1 MNDGTVNSDPDTTSI
16 TIQVAP
22 NNQPAITSTP
32 VTAATVDVLYTYD
45 VDATDDDGDT
55 LTYSLDI
62 APAGM
67 TIDTASGLINWIPSA
82 AQVGDNPVTVR
93 VADGEGGFATQSF
106 QVNVIDDN
114 VAPVITSTPVTNA
127 TVDDP
132 YTYDVEATDDNGDT
146 LTYSL
151 DVAPAGMTI
160 DTASGLINWTPS
172 DAQLGDS
179 PVTVRVAD
187 GAGGFATQSFQVT
200 VIDDN
205 VAPAI
210 TSTPVTNAT
219 VDDPYTYDVD
229 ATDDNGDTLTYSLDI
244 APAGMTIDTA
254 SGLINWTPS
263 DAQLGDNPVTVRV
276 ADGEGGFATQSFQ
289 VTVIDDN
296 VAPVITSTPV
306 TNATVNDPY
315 TYDVEATDDNGDT
328 LTYSLDIAPAGMTI
342 DTASGLINWTPIAAQ
357 VGDNPVTVR
366 VADGEGGFATQSF
379 QVNVIDDNVAPV
391 ITSTP
396 VTDAIANDPYTYDV
410 EATDDNGDTLTYSL
424 DIAPA
429 GMTIDTASGL
439 INWTPSDAQLGD
451 NPVTVRVADGAGG
464 FATQSFQVSVIDD
477 NVAPVITSTPVTNAT
492 VNDPYTYDVE
502 ATDDNGDTLTY
513 SLDTAP
519 AGMTIDT
526 ASGLINWTPVA
537 AQVGDNPVTVRVS
550 DGEGG
555 FATQS
560 FQVVVIDDNVAPVIT
575 STPGVAA
582 TEGQPYAY
590 DVDAIDDNGDTLTYS
605 LDVAP
610 AGMAIDSASGLINWT
625 PNAGQIGDNP
635 VTVRVDDGAGG
646 FATQSFQV
654 SVIAANTPPAVDA
667 GPDANL
673 NEGQTFV
680 AGGSF
685 VDPDTDSWT
694 ATVDYGD
701 GSGPQPLALNPDN
714 TFTLNNTYDDN
725 GTFVVTVTVDDGV
738 GGSGNDT
745 ATVTVQNVDP
755 TVDAGPDANVIEG
768 GTFAS
773 AGSFVD
779 PGADSWVATVNY
791 GDGGGDEP
799 LALNPDNTFAL
810 GNTYPD
816 IGTFTV
822 TVTVTDDDGGVGSDT
837 ATVTVSALP
846 TVTIVATDPN
856 AAEAG
861 PDSGEFTVSR
871 TGDLG
876 AALTVNLTIGGSTT
890 NGVDYQAVNSP
901 IVIPAGAAD
910 VLIPIIPIDDA
921 IDEGAQDVDI
931 AIAAGAGYA
940 VGIPGV
946 ATVSIADDDVPVLTI
961 VAADPAAAEAGVD
974 TGTFTIT
981 RTGPTTDQLIF
992 VIGLSGTAT
1001 ELGDYDPIQ
1010 PGNVFQAG
1018 EASVDI
1024 TVTPRPD
1031 NQVEGDETVTATLQA
1046 SANYDIGVPGQATI
1060 TIADDPAIVEVV
1072 ASDADAAEAG
1082 QDPGTFTFTRV
1093 GGNQALPLTV
1103 EVSFSGAA
1111 TNGPDYGPF
1120 GATIQIPANNNS
1132 VDITLTPALDNQVE
1146 GVEDATITI
1155 DASVNY
1161 AIGASG
1167 NATINIADD
1176 PVIATIVASDPNASE
1191 VGPDTGEFTITRTG
1205 GDITQPLSILT
1216 TIGGTATEIADY
1228 GNIQPNVTI
1237 PANQASAVRTIVP
1250 VTDANVEGD
1259 ETVILTIDASG
1270 TNQYLAGVPDSAVV
1284 TIAENGLPVA
1294 NDDVAVTDED
1304 NAVAVPVLVN
1314 DTDPNG
1320 DVLTITAVTQGA
1332 NGAVAI
1338 TGDTVTYTP
1347 NLNFNGVDAFTY
1359 TITDGNS
1366 GNDTATVTVNVAP
1379 INDAPIAND
1388 DLAATLEDTLVT
1400 IDVLANDTD
1409 VDLDGLS
1416 VASVTQ
1422 GTAGGTVIN
1431 NGVDV
1436 TYVPPLNF
1444 AGVDTFTYVATD
1456 GGLNAGATVTVTIA
1470 PVNDAPVADAG
1481 PAQAVNAGQPVLLDG
1496 SGSFD
1501 IENDPLTYQWQFN
1514 QLPGGSAAVL
1524 SDAAAITPTFIAD
1537 VAGTYVL
1544 QLIVND
1550 GALPSQPSQVTITAD
1565 AAGPTTI
1572 TLTPPTAQFDTRDTL
1587 TLFVTLDAP
1596 APAGG
1601 IVIDLLAGNDTVTV
1615 PPTVTVAGGATTANV
1630 QVQSDLDIGNVNV
1643 TASAAGLASDS
1654 STLLVTERQFGLTSP
1669 LVGISRTVF
1678 GRIDLARPAPNGGAT
1693 IDLSVL
1699 DTTVATIAPATLVI
1713 PEGQTQGEFTLTGGA
1728 TIGATTVTADGTADG
1743 YESQSIGITVTDRQ
1757 IDLPSNFEMFFGEV
1771 RSLQILIAP
1780 DPAPVGGLQIDVSSD
1795 NPGVVSILTPV
1806 VIIPEGSF
1814 VGSVDVL
1821 ANSVQAGQARITASN
1836 SGFAPDFT
1844 NIDVTAALDI
1854 LQSSESFESTET
1866 QEVYFQVL
1874 SGGSPLPAPAGGIPV
1889 TLSSDDA
1896 SCVAVTSPSTIIE
1909 GETFAGAT
1917 LSYGGTAA
1925 LPCSAQVTAANAS
1938 FGTDVIPVTIEEV
1951 PDIGNI
1957 AFGNINGLNSVGSS
1971 LQETGTI
1978 NLDTGAHGGIT
1989 LQIQSSN
1996 PALARVSGD
2005 AVTAGLPVIEINIP
2019 DGTTTA
2025 NYYVQGVRGATGSV
2039 VISAT
2044 SPSFATGTRPI
2055 DVVEPTFQTLGLLQ
2069 TTTTLAAD
2077 DPFSVR
2083 TYIRNAAGNLSIIQS
2098 VSADGPLPVTFISS
2112 DPAAGAFTTSTDTS
2126 ASPVTILMPP
2136 NTFDSPNSVAGG
2148 GVAFD
2153 PLGAGVTTVSAT
2165 APGFATTN
2173 TGNSTPNTA
2182 VTVNQPAITLDNI
2195 NGLNAVGSSL
2205 QDNATVR
2212 LGGADHGGV
2221 TVTLTSDNAALLLAP
2236 DATTPGANTLDVFI
2250 PDGQITGTYYVQGA
2264 SGVTATGVT
2273 VTATNG
2279 LFTTGTLAVDVLEP
2293 TFQTLSIVTNTNTL
2307 AADDPFSV
2315 RTYIRNAFGNLS
2327 VIQSVSA
2334 EGPLTVTFTS
2344 SDPAVGV
2351 FTTTTQTE
2359 VNGVT
2364 VTMPVNTFD
2373 SPGSVAAGGVA
2384 FVPLTGGT
2392 TTVSATAPG
2401 FATTNTGNSTPNVDV
2416 TVNQPAI
2423 TLDNINGLNAVG
2435 SSLQSSGTI
2444 RLGGADHGGVTVTLT
2459 SDNPAL
2465 RLGPDTTTPGA
2476 ATLDVFIADGQTTGT
2491 YYLQGARSVTA
2502 TGVTVSATNGL
2513 FGTGT
2518 LTVDV
2523 VEPTFQTLGLITA
2536 TNTLAAD
2543 DPFSVRTYIRNVA
2556 GNLSVI
2562 QGVSPEG
2569 PLPVTLTTSDPAVG
2583 VFSTSTQTEVN
2594 SVTINMAVNT
2604 FDSPN
2609 SLAQGGAAFV
2619 PLAGGTTTVSA
2630 TAPGFATINTG
2641 NSTPNVD
2648 VTVSQPAITLD
2659 NINSLN
2665 DVGSSLQSRGTI
2677 RLGGADHGGV
2687 TVTLTS
2693 DNAAALLALDA
2704 TTPGAASVDVFIP
2717 NGQVT
2722 GAYFVQGVRSVTATD
2737 ITLTAANALFG
2748 TGTLLIDVVEPTFQM
2763 LSLNATTNT
2772 ASADD
2777 PFTVRAYIR
2786 NAAGNLSTIQAVS
2799 PEGPLPVTFTSSDPD
2814 GWNVHDADAN
2824 GYESGDDQHGGE
2836 LIRFTGFGCARRGV
2850 VFTGRCRNNNRVG
2863 HCTGFCIRQYG
2874 QCDTQPGRDG
2884 ECAGNIPRQPERAE
2898 RSGCWV
2904 AEPRHRPAG
2913 RHGSWWRDHPHRQQ
2927 RSECIAYFAQRHDVW
2942 HIVY

>member
-1 MNDGTVNSDPDTTSI
+1 M
-16 TIQVAP
+16 
-22 NNQPAITSTP
+22 
-32 VTAATVDVLYTYD
+32 
-45 VDATDDDGDT
+45 
-55 LTYSLDI
+55 
-62 APAGM
+62 
-67 TIDTASGLINWIPSA
+67 
-82 AQVGDNPVTVR
+82 
-93 VADGEGGFATQSF
+93 
-106 QVNVIDDN
+106 IDDN
-114 VAPVITSTPVTNA
+114 VAPVITSTPA
-127 TVDDP
+127 
-132 YTYDVEATDDNGDT
+132 
-146 LTYSL
+146 
-151 DVAPAGMTI
+151 
-160 DTASGLINWTPS
+160 
-172 DAQLGDS
+172 
-179 PVTVRVAD
+179 
-187 GAGGFATQSFQVT
+187 
-200 VIDDN
+200 
-205 VAPAI
+205 
-210 TSTPVTNAT
+210 
-219 VDDPYTYDVD
+219 
-229 ATDDNGDTLTYSLDI
+229 
-244 APAGMTIDTA
+244 
-254 SGLINWTPS
+254 
-263 DAQLGDNPVTVRV
+263 
-276 ADGEGGFATQSFQ
+276 
-289 VTVIDDN
+289 
-296 VAPVITSTPV
+296 
-306 TNATVNDPY
+306 
-315 TYDVEATDDNGDT
+315 
-328 LTYSLDIAPAGMTI
+328 
-342 DTASGLINWTPIAAQ
+342 
-357 VGDNPVTVR
+357 
-366 VADGEGGFATQSF
+366 
-379 QVNVIDDNVAPV
+379 
-391 ITSTP
+391 
-396 VTDAIANDPYTYDV
+396 TDAIANDPYTYDV

-464 FATQSFQVSVIDD
+464 FATQSFQVVVIDD

-537 AQVGDNPVTVRVS
+537 AQVGDNPVTVRVA

-590 DVDAIDDNGDTLTYS
+590 DVEAIDDNGDTLTYS

-610 AGMAIDSASGLINWT
+610 AGMTIDSASALSTGPRMPGRLAT
-625 PNAGQIGDNP
+625 TRSRFGSMTAPAVLRHRVSRSVSLRQIP
-635 VTVRVDDGAGG
+635 
-646 FATQSFQV
+646 
-654 SVIAANTPPAVDA
+654 PPAVDA

-685 VDPDTDSWT
+685 VDPDTDNWT

-701 GSGPQPLALNPDN
+701 GSGLQPLALNPDN

-745 ATVTVQNVDP
+745 VTVTVQNVDP
-755 TVDAGPDANVIEG
+755 IVDAGPDANVIEG

-810 GNTYPD
+810 GNTYPN

-861 PDSGEFTVSR
+861 PDAGEFTVSR

-876 AALTVNLTIGGSTT
+876 APLTVNLTIGGSTT
-890 NGVDYQAVNSP
+890 NGVDYQTVNSP

-910 VLIPIIPIDDA
+910 ALIPIIPIDDA

-931 AIAAGAGYA
+931 AIAAGAGYV
-940 VGIPGV
+940 VGVPGV

-992 VIGLSGTAT
+992 VIALSGTAT
-1001 ELGDYDPIQ
+1001 ELGDYDAIQ

-1018 EASVDI
+1018 QASVDI
-1024 TVTPRPD
+1024 TVTPRAD
-1031 NQVEGDETVTATLQA
+1031 NQVEGDETVIATLQT

-1082 QDPGTFTFTRV
+1082 QDPGTYTFTRV

-1103 EVSFSGAA
+1103 AVSFSGTAS
-1111 TNGPDYGPF
+1111 NGPDYGPF
-1120 GATIQIPANNNS
+1120 GGTIQIPANSNS

-1146 GVEDATITI
+1146 GIEDATITI
-1155 DASVNY
+1155 DASGNY

-1205 GDITQPLSILT
+1205 GDLTVPLSILT

-1237 PANQASAVRTIVP
+1237 PANQGSAVLTIVP

-1294 NDDVAVTDED
+1294 NDDAAVTDED
-1304 NAVAVPVLVN
+1304 NAVVVPVLVN

-1320 DVLTITAVTQGA
+1320 DLLTITAVTQGA
-1332 NGAVAI
+1332 NGAVVI
-1338 TGDTVTYTP
+1338 NGDTVTYAP

-1379 INDAPIAND
+1379 INDAPIAGD
-1388 DLAATLEDTLVT
+1388 DNAATLEDAPVT
-1400 IDVLANDTD
+1400 IDVLANDSD

-1416 VASVTQ
+1416 VFTVTQ
-1422 GTAGGTVIN
+1422 GAAGGTVIN

-1514 QLPGGSAAVL
+1514 QLPAGSTAVL
-1524 SDAAAITPTFIAD
+1524 SDATVVNPTFVAD

-1550 GALPSQPSQVTITAD
+1550 GALPSQPSQVTVTAD

-1587 TLFVTLDAP
+1587 GLTVTLDAP

-1601 IVIDLLAGNDTVTV
+1601 ILIDLLAGNDTVTV
-1615 PPTVTVAGGATTANV
+1615 PPNVTVAAGATTAV
-1630 QVQSDLDIGNVNV
+1630 FQAQSDLDIGNVNV
-1643 TASAAGLASDS
+1643 TASAAGLTGDS

-1678 GRIDLARPAPNGGAT
+1678 GQIDLARPAPNGGAT
-1693 IDLSVL
+1693 IELSVL

-1713 PEGQTQGEFTLTGGA
+1713 PEGQTQGEYTLTGGA

-1889 TLSSDDA
+1889 TLSSDDT
-1896 SCVAVTSPSTIIE
+1896 SCVAVTSPSTIAE

-1978 NLDTGAHGGIT
+1978 TLDTGAHGGIT

-2025 NYYVQGVRGATGSV
+2025 NYYVQGVRGVTGSV

-2044 SPSFATGTRPI
+2044 SPSFTTGTRPI
-2055 DVVEPTFQTLGLLQ
+2055 DVVEPTFQTLGLL
-2069 TTTTLAAD
+2069 TTSTTLAAD
-2077 DPFSVR
+2077 DPFTVR
-2083 TYIRNAAGNLSIIQS
+2083 TYIRNAAGNLSVIQS

-2112 DPAAGAFTTSTDTS
+2112 DPTTGAFTTSTDTS

-2195 NGLNAVGSSL
+2195 NGLNDVGSSL
-2205 QDNATVR
+2205 QDSGIVR

-2221 TVTLTSDNAALLLAP
+2221 TVTLTSDNAALRLAP
-2236 DATTPGANTLDVFI
+2236 DATTPGTNTLDVFI
-2250 PDGQITGTYYVQGA
+2250 PDGQITGTYFVQGA

-2279 LFTTGTLAVDVLEP
+2279 LFSTGTLAVDVVEP
-2293 TFQTLSIVTNTNTL
+2293 TFQTLGLITATNTL
-2307 AADDPFSV
+2307 ATDDPFRV
-2315 RTYIRNAFGNLS
+2315 RTYIRNAAGNLS
-2327 VIQSVSA
+2327 TIQAVSP

-2344 SDPAVGV
+2344 SDPTVGV
-2351 FTTTTQTE
+2351 FTTLTQTE

-2373 SPGSVAAGGVA
+2373 SPNSVAQSGVA

-2392 TTVSATAPG
+2392 TTVSASAPG
-2401 FATTNTGNSTPNVDV
+2401 FANTNTGNSTPNVDV
-2416 TVNQPAI
+2416 TVSQPAI
-2423 TLDNINGLNAVG
+2423 TLDNINALNDVG
-2435 SSLQSSGTI
+2435 ASLQSAATI
-2444 RLGGADHGGVTVTLT
+2444 RLGGADHGGVTVNLT
-2459 SDNPAL
+2459 SDDPAL
-2465 RLGPDTTTPGA
+2465 RLAPDTATPGTG
-2476 ATLDVFIADGQTTGT
+2476 TLDVFIADGQTTGT
-2491 YYLQGARSVTA
+2491 YYVQGARSVTTTGA
-2502 TGVTVSATNGL
+2502 TVTATNGL

-2518 LTVDV
+2518 LTIDV

-2543 DPFSVRTYIRNVA
+2543 DPFRVRTYIRNAA

-2569 PLPVTLTTSDPAVG
+2569 PLPVTFTSSDPAVG
-2583 VFSTSTQTEVN
+2583 LFSTSTETEVN

-2619 PLAGGTTTVSA
+2619 PLSGGTTTVST
-2630 TAPGFATINTG
+2630 TAPGFATTNTG

-2659 NINSLN
+2659 NINALN
-2665 DVGSSLQSRGTI
+2665 DVGSSLQSLGTV

-2693 DNAAALLALDA
+2693 DNVAAARLATDTTTVGTA
-2704 TTPGAASVDVFIP
+2704 TVDIFIP

-2722 GAYFVQGVRSVTATD
+2722 GNYYVQGVRGVTATD
-2737 ITLTAANALFG
+2737 VTLTATNALFG
-2748 TGTLLIDVVEPTFQM
+2748 TGTLLVDVVEPTFQM
-2763 LSLNATTNT
+2763 LGLNATSNT

-2777 PFTVRAYIR
+2777 PFRVRTYIR
-2786 NAAGNLSTIQAVS
+2786 NAAGNLSVIQAVS
-2799 PEGPLPVTFTSSDPD
+2799 PEGTLPVTFTSSNPAVGAFTTLTQTDITPVTINMAVNTFDSPNSVAQGGVAFSPSAAGTTTVSATAPGFASTNTGNSTPNQDVTVNAPAISLDNLNGLNAVGVGLQSLGTVRLDGADHGGVTIRIASSDPNVLRISPNDTTFGTSFIELVIPD
-2814 GWNVHDADAN
+2814 GSLTAQYYVQAVRGAAPTAGLVITASNNEAIFSDATLDVETVEPTFQMLNLLGSFSADAPDRAFRVRTYIRN
-2824 GYESGDDQHGGE
+2824 SIGNLSTIQRVSAEGPIAVTFISSDPGVGAFSTASDTTTSPVTITMPVNTFDSPSTVALGGVSFDP
-2836 LIRFTGFGCARRGV
+2836 IAPGSTTVSARSPGFATTNTGNSSPNFIVTV
-2850 VFTGRCRNNNRVG
+2850 V
-2863 HCTGFCIRQYG
+2863 
-2874 QCDTQPGRDG
+2874 P
-2884 ECAGNIPRQPERAE
+2884 
-2898 RSGCWV
+2898 
-2904 AEPRHRPAG
+2904 
-2913 RHGSWWRDHPHRQQ
+2913 
-2927 RSECIAYFAQRHDVW
+2927 
-2942 HIVY
+2942 